1 MRHDVMRCQEIATL
15 ATAANACTTPA
26 EATHDLPDT
35 ESDTEPILVAAVE
48 PVAAPAA
55 TPAVAGATAA
65 AVVPFTIEK
74 LLQRPTRGCHQH
86 IVVPLDI
93 TPSPPC
99 NEHNTYRLYETQ
111 DVYEEFCQQIRLQYA
126 DEFWR
131 MFATVYREKNVV
143 IDKVLKGCRDVFATK
158 DTRSR
163 FAVGTFN
170 EGINASSHAHMH
182 ACTHTRIIAYTH
194 AHINASSHKYT
205 IACTHT
211 RINASSHHRII
222 ARIHASS
229 HKRINASSHEL
240 INACTH
246 TRINSSSH
254 KCIMT

>member
-1 MRHDVMRCQEIATL
+1 MAGYTCSRCGSTFASKQALGGHMRHDVMRCQEIATL

-48 PVAAPAA
+48 AVAAPAATPAVAAATVIEQAAAAAGAAPAA

-170 EGINASSHAHMH
+170 EGINASSHAHIH
-182 ACTHTRIIAYTH
+182 ACTHTRM
-194 AHINASSHKYT
+194 
-205 IACTHT
+205 HT
-211 RINASSHHRII
+211 
-222 ARIHASS
+222 
-229 HKRINASSHEL
+229 
-240 INACTH
+240 
-246 TRINSSSH
+246 
-254 KCIMT
+254 